1 MRCMKSSQGYPRN
14 GFGDLSLQVGLNGL
28 SYARKD
34 ALFGAAGSVAMPMSC
49 MSSLGTLAGTDEVR
63 ASLHAAAAARDF
75 PDRWHTAAV

>member
-1 MRCMKSSQGYPRN
+1 MYEEQSGLPPKWL
-14 GFGDLSLQVGLNGL
+14 GDLSLQVGLNGL

-49 MSSLGTLAGTDEVR
+49 MSSLGTLAGADEVR